1 MPEPELLVEFDQP
14 QEVFLPGHPISGR
27 VILMTSESYKARA
40 VHLKLDGRAHTNWHE
55 YETERHTDAN
65 GNIENRQKKVDY
77 SATVKY
83 LETKILIWASVD
95 GSNLLIPGTYAWP
108 FSYRL
113 PSNIPPSFEGKYGY
127 IRYSVTAEV
136 DRPWRFDKTSKR
148 CITVSPLLDL
158 NFISNA
164 MTPLQDQTSENLG
177 CCCFKK
183 GYLSV
188 KLDIPKTGFVL
199 GETVPINLHIVN
211 KSSVNVTMVTATI
224 LQRCTFMAYRN
235 GTIFN
240 FTEISGV
247 TRGEV
252 KRNSNTVI
260 TQTQPLTVEPKN
272 SHNLALELR
281 LPSVTPTI
289 NLFSPIITVEYY
301 VDVSVN
307 SSTTFFSSIDCETS
321 ILIGTVPIHQYLPP
335 SYYQPNP
342 PLPTPY
348 PIGNGVA
355 PPPEYPSSSNAPPYP
370 EVPYPVK
377 TDGVVQP
384 SAPPPSY
391 QDSMYGTDGTHIRT
405 EEHEKPFVP
414 KYPVFNNLPVYN
426 PSAPPQE

>member
-1 MPEPELLVEFDQP
+1 MPEPKLLVEFDQP
-14 QEVFLPGHPISGR
+14 QEVFLPGNPISGR
-27 VILMTSESYKARA
+27 VILMTSENYKARA

-55 YETERHTDAN
+55 YETERHTDGN
-65 GNIENRQKKVDY
+65 GNTENRQKKVDY

-83 LETKILIWASVD
+83 LETKILIWASFD
-95 GSNLLIPGTYAWP
+95 GSNCLIPGTYAWP

-148 CITVSPLLDL
+148 CITVSPMLDL
-158 NFISNA
+158 NFIPNA
-164 MTPLQDQTSENLG
+164 MTPLQDQASENLG

-188 KLDIPKTGFVL
+188 KLDVPKTGFVP

-211 KSSVNVTMVTATI
+211 KSSVNVTM
-224 LQRCTFMAYRN
+224 
-235 GTIFN
+235 
-240 FTEISGV
+240 
-247 TRGEV
+247 
-252 KRNSNTVI
+252 
-260 TQTQPLTVEPKN
+260 PLTVEPGN

-289 NLFSPIITVEYY
+289 NQFSPVITVEYY
-301 VDVSVN
+301 VD
-307 SSTTFFSSIDCETS
+307 
-321 ILIGTVPIHQYLPP
+321 YLPP

-342 PLPTPY
+342 TLPTPS

-355 PPPEYPSSSNAPPYP
+355 PPPDYPSSPNSPPYP

-377 TDGVVQP
+377 IDGVVQP

-391 QDSMYGTDGTHIRT
+391 QDSMYGTDGTHIHT
-405 EEHEKPFVP
+405 EEHKKPFVP
-414 KYPVFNNLPVYN
+414 KYPVFHNLPVYN